1 MQSTG
6 VGFVANA
13 PTRLLLPGSLCDE
26 RIFRPLIDAWERQ
39 SVYPAVRITDMH
51 ATSLGSDAWWT
62 EQLEGCTDQIDL
74 LGFSLGGVLAVNLMR
89 RAPERI
95 RRVALVAFN
104 PMAGNETHVER
115 TRAQQQIWLEQGPAA
130 VADAVIE
137 QASPNAGGS
146 IRQTIRSMAIDTPT
160 AAFIAQGNLNASR
173 ADALPILAKWDA
185 PLLQISAAEDPWCG
199 ADKQIMIQQARPNTE
214 WLSVPATGHFIPLEC
229 PSVLADTTGTF
240 FER

>member
-1 MQSTG
+1 
-6 VGFVANA
+6 VANG
-13 PTRLLLPGSLCDE
+13 PTRLLLPGSLCDQ
-26 RIFRPLIDAWERQ
+26 RIFRPLIEAWERG
-39 SVYPAVRITDMH
+39 SVCPNVRVTDMH
-51 ATSLGSDAWWT
+51 ATSLGNDAWWT

-89 RAPERI
+89 RSPERI
-95 RRVALVAFN
+95 RRIALVAFN

-115 TRAQQQIWLEQGPAA
+115 ARAQQQIWLEQGPAA

-137 QASPNAGGS
+137 QASPNADDS

-160 AAFIAQGNLNASR
+160 AAFITQGNLNASR
-173 ADALPILAKWDA
+173 SSALPVLAKWA
-185 PLLQISAAEDPWCG
+185 TPLLQISAEEDPWCG

-229 PSVLADTTGTF
+229 PSVLADATGAF

>member
-1 MQSTG
+1 MSIRI
-6 VGFVANA
+6 AN
-13 PTRLLLPGSLCDE
+13 
-26 RIFRPLIDAWERQ
+26 
-39 SVYPAVRITDMH
+39 MH
-51 ATSLGSDAWWT
+51 SADLASPSWWT
-62 EQLEGCTDQIDL
+62 EQLDGCTKQVDI
-74 LGFSLGGVLAVNLMR
+74 LGFSLGGVLALNLMR
-89 RAPERI
+89 WSPERI

-104 PMAGNETHVER
+104 PMAGNETHAER
-115 TRAQQQIWLEQGPAA
+115 ARAQQQIWLEQGPAA

-137 QASPNAGGS
+137 QASPNTGDS

-185 PLLQISAAEDPWCG
+185 PLLQISAEEDPWCG

>member
-1 MQSTG
+1 MHS
-6 VGFVANA
+6 ADLA
-13 PTRLLLPGSLCDE
+13 SSL
-26 RIFRPLIDAWERQ
+26 
-39 SVYPAVRITDMH
+39 
-51 ATSLGSDAWWT
+51 WWT
-62 EQLEGCTDQIDL
+62 EQLERCTDQIDL

-89 RAPERI
+89 RSPERI

-104 PMAGNETHVER
+104 PMAGNETHIER
-115 TRAQQQIWLEQGPAA
+115 ARAQQQIWLERGPAA

-137 QASPNAGGS
+137 QASPNADDS

-160 AAFIAQGNLNASR
+160 AAFVTQGNLNASR
-173 ADALPILAKWDA
+173 ADAIPVLAKWA
-185 PLLQISAAEDPWCG
+185 TPLLQISAEEDPWCG

-229 PSVLADTTGTF
+229 PSVLADATRAF